1 MAALRSES
9 ASSSAS
15 ASGTDA
21 PSQRPR
27 VILMGHSVGT
37 YIAMEVLRRHREN
50 QTTTAAG
57 DSGFDIVG
65 GIMLFPTVM
74 DIANS
79 PAGQKLTVCTS
90 SCRYPRGF
98 LFHST
103 PSSDA
108 IESSTFIN
116 TIA

>member
-1 MAALRSES
+1 MAALRTES

-15 ASGTDA
+15 ASARGTDA

-50 QTTTAAG
+50 QTTTTAAAAG

-108 IESSTFIN
+108 I
-116 TIA
+116 